1 MHIMASIAS
10 DIKATISGGLAVS
23 AIALLGIVHLVG
35 ITGLH
40 MEQYR
45 AMFESVVWVNMLLS
59 FVVVAAMYRSWPGVH
74 MIYISA
80 ALIVGMA
87 SEIIGVQRGWLF
99 GDYFYEGIEGPW
111 VLGVPLVI
119 GLNWVLLS
127 ICTGTLAAAL
137 FHHRAARIIAAT
149 LLMVGID
156 VLLERFAIAHRL
168 WVWEQGGV
176 PPLMNYVSWAA
187 VALVLQCLYVAL
199 WRDQGNK
206 VAIVYLIMLLVF
218 LLADRCFDHGN
229 IHIGA
234 CDGLRHLISFD
245 HGVNRIV

>member
-1 MHIMASIAS
+1 MHIMANIAS
-10 DIKATISGGLAVS
+10 EIKTTISSGLAVS

-40 MEQYR
+40 SEQYR
-45 AMFESVVWVNMLLS
+45 AIFESVVWINMLLS

-74 MIYISA
+74 MIYISI
-80 ALIVGMA
+80 ALAVGMT

-99 GDYFYEGIEGPW
+99 GDYFYEGIEGPCI
-111 VLGVPLVI
+111 LGVPLVI

-127 ICTGTLAAAL
+127 ICTGTLVAAL
-137 FHHRAARIIAAT
+137 FHHAWARVLFAT

-168 WVWEQGGV
+168 WVWERGGV
-176 PPLMNYVSWAA
+176 PPLMNYATWAA

-206 VAIVYLIMLLVF
+206 VAVVYLMVLTVF
-218 LLADRCFDHGN
+218 LLADRFFDHSS

-234 CDGLRHLISFD
+234 CDGPHHLISFD
-245 HGVNRIV
+245 HAVNRMV